1 VSQAEK
7 VRSPFLSLR
16 QTFCRWQVGL
26 QRTYAYDAIIA
37 AASGAI
43 AEVGVG

>member
-1 VSQAEK
+1 MGQAEK

-16 QTFCRWQVGL
+16 QAFCRWQVGL
-26 QRTYAYDAIIA
+26 RRAYAYDAIIA

>member
-7 VRSPFLSLR
+7 VRSRSSLR
-16 QTFCRWQVGL
+16 RTFCRWQVGL